1 MKGELNCVICYDN
14 DNGLKDHLSNDYS
27 TIWLIMVPSTL
38 QNGRIPR
45 FLKEDHLQALF
56 SSEEPSNP
64 CISKLCFGFKTLEL
78 YQIGN
83 GIPNFLHLFRPSESS
98 ALSGRKLIV
107 LLPPNFSE
115 GDSNVRRFE
124 TEINDLFSKYTRLAA
139 SGQRGSI
146 TLGHILQF
154 VTGTDEEPPPGF
166 GVAPCI
172 EFVEATSYGRNPLT
186 EYTFLPTANTCAN
199 TLYLPGRG
207 KDVLLPSEGQL
218 FNLYDLAFAIAFF
231 GNL

>member
-1 MKGELNCVICYDN
+1 MKAELNCVICDDN

-124 TEINDLFSKYTRLAA
+124 TEIYDLFSKYTRLAA
-139 SGQRGSI
+139 SGQMGSI

-172 EFVEATSYGRNPLT
+172 EFVEATSYGTNPLT

-199 TLYLPGRG
+199 TLYLPRRG